1 MIKKTGIVLK
11 SIKPGRPGSRRWLRR
26 YGSRLL
32 AVRYR
37 GDGRRRIRMTTV
49 EIVVE
54 ERFWD
59 PAGHQNYHRAMSKS
73 GQSV

>member
-1 MIKKTGIVLK
+1 MIVLK
-11 SIKPGRPGSRRWLRR
+11 SIQPGRPGSRRWLRQ

-32 AVRYR
+32 CVRYR
-37 GDGRRRIRMTTV
+37 GDIRRRVRMTTV

-54 ERFWD
+54 EKFWD
-59 PAGHQNYHRAMSKS
+59 PAGYQNYKKAMSKS